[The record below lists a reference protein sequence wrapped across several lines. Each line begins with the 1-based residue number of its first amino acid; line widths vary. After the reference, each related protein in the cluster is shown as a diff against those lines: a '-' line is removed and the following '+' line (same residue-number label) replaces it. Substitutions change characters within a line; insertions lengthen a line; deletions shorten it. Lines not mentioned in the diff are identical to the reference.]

1 MAECN
6 GTEFERT
13 ANVFDMMY
21 VPDDTDFD
29 IDEARDEATEE
40 VKGYKGN
47 DFVTD
52 VSGATMYPLHKL
64 TASPFSGSTALKSQA
79 DMGSRRPE
87 PSKGVASRDDETRDR
102 GRRLQGISC

>member
-1 MAECN
+1 MEECN

-21 VPDDTDFD
+21 VPDDTEFD
-29 IDEARDEATEE
+29 IDESRDEATEE

-52 VSGATMYPLHKL
+52 VSDLDC
-64 TASPFSGSTALKSQA
+64 ALCRESSLPYTRLFGIPKS
-79 DMGSRRPE
+79 S
-87 PSKGVASRDDETRDR
+87 
-102 GRRLQGISC
+102 

>member
-52 VSGATMYPLHKL
+52 VSVVAMNPPHRL
-64 TASPFSGSTALKSQA
+64 TTVYFRLFGTRKS
-79 DMGSRRPE
+79 S
-87 PSKGVASRDDETRDR
+87 
-102 GRRLQGISC
+102 

>member
-1 MAECN
+1 MEECN

-21 VPDDTDFD
+21 VPDETEFD
-29 IDEARDEATEE
+29 LDEFRDKATEE

-52 VSGATMYPLHKL
+52 VSPH
-64 TASPFSGSTALKSQA
+64 
-79 DMGSRRPE
+79 SR
-87 PSKGVASRDDETRDR
+87 
-102 GRRLQGISC
+102 

>member
-21 VPDDTDFD
+21 VPDDTGFD
-29 IDEARDEATEE
+29 VDESRDEATEE

-52 VSGATMYPLHKL
+52 VSASRSKL
-64 TASPFSGSTALKSQA
+64 LRGLTVAPFPGSSAFQSQA
-79 DMGSRRPE
+79 HMGSRRPK
-87 PSKGVASRDDETRDR
+87 SSQGVASRYDETRNR
-102 GRRLQGISC
+102 GG

>member
-52 VSGATMYPLHKL
+52 VSGVAQNSSHRL
-64 TASPFSGSTALKSQA
+64 TIVHSRLFGIRKS
-79 DMGSRRPE
+79 S
-87 PSKGVASRDDETRDR
+87 
-102 GRRLQGISC
+102 